1 MSLYHHLTL
10 NDREC
15 LLVGLTLKQSYQAIA
30 QRIGCSKATISR
42 EVSRNGGRSK
52 YSAVNAQLNYER
64 QRLKSRRPRILS
76 QTDIRAFVINCIVHR
91 KWSPEQIA
99 GRLNFEH
106 SNWKISYN
114 TIYRGIALNNLG
126 EKRKSHGARGFARQ
140 LRHR

>member
-52 YSAVNAQLNYER
+52 YSAVNAQLNY
-64 QRLKSRRPRILS
+64 
-76 QTDIRAFVINCIVHR
+76 DVNC
-91 KWSPEQIA
+91 KNKLA
-99 GRLNFEH
+99 
-106 SNWKISYN
+106 
-114 TIYRGIALNNLG
+114 T
-126 EKRKSHGARGFARQ
+126 
-140 LRHR
+140 